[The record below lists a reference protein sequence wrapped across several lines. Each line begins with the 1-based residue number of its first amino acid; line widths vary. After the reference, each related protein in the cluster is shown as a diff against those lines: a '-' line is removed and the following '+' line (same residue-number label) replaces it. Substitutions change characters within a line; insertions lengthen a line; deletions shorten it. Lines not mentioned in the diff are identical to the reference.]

1 MKSRLL
7 IAAVFLLAGA
17 VMNVAVA
24 WGYATGGW
32 LPLPT
37 GTGTTIGLDQGE
49 AQQVLADRLGVVAER
64 FHAYKERSVGFTF
77 LVVTGYFSDRPDH
90 HVQVLTT
97 GWPCLALEGHWGL
110 VDGQPETSRLLV
122 TRWERR
128 DNVVVFPFYPIW
140 PGFAANT
147 IFYAT
152 FLWLLIPGPLVLRRF
167 IRVKRGR
174 CVKCGYPLG
183 ESAVCSE
190 CGKALSSRA
199 GVA

>member
-32 LPLPT
+32 LPT
-37 GTGTTIGLDQGE
+37 GTGTTIGLDEGE
-49 AQQVLADRLGVVAER
+49 AQQVLANRLGVVGAER
-64 FHAYKERSVGFTF
+64 FHAYEERSVGSTF
-77 LVVTGYFSDRPDH
+77 VVVSGYFSNRPNH
-90 HVQVLTT
+90 HVTVITT
-97 GWPCLALEGHWGL
+97 GWPYLALEGHWGL

-147 IFYAT
+147 IFYSAA
-152 FLWLLIPGPLVLRRF
+152 LWMLPLGPLAIRRL
-167 IRVKRGR
+167 IRRKRGH
-174 CVKCGYPLG
+174 CINCGYDLRG
-183 ESAVCSE
+183 VEHEVCPE
-190 CGKALSSRA
+190 CGVEVS
-199 GVA
+199 